1 MTRLIMPVLLLVN
14 AVALQAG
21 GPQAT
26 TSKSTYS
33 LPQPQKVSL
42 ARPVDCRP
50 VATSFMSEKGGQLT
64 LESSVGTDHLTIVRS
79 GSKLKVTA
87 HHENSSIADDVDVYT
102 ITAETVDFLSAV
114 QAVKMI
120 PVVHG
125 FVINKRL
132 GSAVWS
138 ESDATFVL
146 VSDYPVSS
154 SVFLRC
160 SN

>member
-1 MTRLIMPVLLLVN
+1 MNRLVPIILLVST
-14 AVALQAG
+14 VALQAS
-21 GPQAT
+21 GPKT
-26 TSKSTYS
+26 TPSTMTYP
-33 LPQPQKVSL
+33 LPKPQKVSL
-42 ARPVDCRP
+42 TRPLDCRAA
-50 VATSFMSEKGGQLT
+50 ATSFISEKGGQLT
-64 LESSVGTDHLTIVRS
+64 AESSVGTDHLTIVRS
-79 GSKLKVTA
+79 GSKLNVTA
-87 HHENSSIADDVDVYT
+87 HHEGSTLADDVDVYT

-154 SVFLRC
+154 SVFLHC